1 MEKLSRILVNVI
13 GVLTLLGALGFMFSP
28 AQMEPDFSI
37 LPTRLDGWGTLLKPI
52 GWTISRHRFVHLF
65 GARAGK
71 SQWLRVPVIFMA
83 TFLFGRTVHI
93 LIDGVSQ
100 PAIRSFL
107 VEVVLLVVL
116 ETSRRALTKVD
127 RGAGAKP

>member
-13 GVLTLLGALGFMFSP
+13 GVLTLLGALGFMFAP

-37 LPTRLDGWGTLLKPI
+37 LPTRLDGWGTLRADLGGPFLAI
-52 GWTISRHRFVHLF
+52 ALFTVF
-65 GARAGK
+65 GARVGK
-71 SQWLRVPVIFMA
+71 SQWLWVPVIFMA

-107 VEVVLLVVL
+107 VEVVLLAVL
-116 ETSRRALTKVD
+116 EASRRVLTKVD
-127 RGAGAKP
+127 REAGAKS